1 MLRNICTIIMIL
13 AGLTVAAAR
22 HDALPSDTDELL
34 KIIDSESQRIDR
46 FSASLQMKADSI
58 SNGLDTI
65 HDRRERLQSLL
76 RLGDLYKNI
85 VSDSALSVYRR
96 GFEEAKFD
104 SDSTMV
110 QKFLIRTA
118 MQNHSLGLDLESVQI
133 LDHVYA
139 SGLTPDNLLDYH
151 QAAFSVNTSL
161 YEMYPQS
168 GRRQEYRKRAISHAR
183 KVNELS
189 ANSASDT
196 SLISI
201 APAFLA
207 RENGNIA
214 EMVALLN
221 DIMDSASMSDPKYS
235 LASSML
241 GRHYS
246 EIGNHDEAVRIYAR
260 GTIADIRNANFNGD
274 TQILLAKELYD
285 RGDITRSYDYLIN
298 ALDRAIRVGSKT
310 NQTAISTELKPV
322 AVDFR
327 HLEERRLLLL
337 AIMAGVLVIALVV
350 ILKTLL
356 SLRSDMHSLKEMKQ
370 RLSDAN
376 AAKETYISQ
385 YLSLCSTFLERLEGF
400 AKTCRRKI
408 TAGQIED
415 LLSFVK
421 SGKTID
427 EQRREFYDIFDDTF
441 IHIYPT
447 FVSEVNALMYPD
459 KRIAVSGNTLTT
471 ELRILAFQR
480 LGIDDA
486 AKVARFLGLSLNT
499 IYTYRNKI
507 RSRAVNRDTFDS
519 DVMNIGIIS

>member
-1 MLRNICTIIMIL
+1 MLMAVLFIS
-13 AGLTVAAAR
+13 AAR
-22 HDALPSDTDELL
+22 HDSLPTATADLL
-34 KIIDSESQRIDR
+34 KLIDSESQRIDR
-46 FSASLQMKADSI
+46 FSASIILKADSI
-58 SNGLDTI
+58 SAGIDTVESPI
-65 HDRRERLQSLL
+65 ERMYSLL
-76 RLGDLYKNI
+76 RLGDLYRNI
-85 VSDSALSVYRR
+85 YSDSAIAVYNR
-96 GFEEAKFD
+96 GFEEAKLLR
-104 SDSTMV
+104 DSTMA

-118 MQNHSLGLDLESVQI
+118 MQNHTLGLDLESVQL
-133 LDHVYA
+133 LDHISA
-139 SGLTPDNLLDYH
+139 SGIAKENLLEYN
-151 QAAFSVNTSL
+151 QAALSVNAAL
-161 YEMYPQS
+161 YDMYPQS
-168 GRRQEYRKRAISHAR
+168 ARRQDYRKKAISHAY

-189 ANSASDT
+189 ALTTDDDN
-196 SLISI
+196 LISI

-207 RENGNIA
+207 KENGNIA

-221 DIMDSASMSDPKYS
+221 EIMDSASMSDPKYS
-235 LASSML
+235 LAASML

-246 EIGNHDEAVRIYAR
+246 EIGNHNEAIRIYAL
-260 GTIADIRNANFNGD
+260 GTIADIRNANFHGD
-274 TQILLAKELYD
+274 TQLLLAKELYED
-285 RGDITRSYDYLIN
+285 GEISRSYDYLIN
-298 ALDRAIRVGSKT
+298 ALDRSIRVGSKT

-322 AVDFR
+322 ADDFR
-327 HLEERRLLLL
+327 HLEERRMLLL
-337 AIMAGVLVIALVV
+337 AIMAGILVIALVI
-350 ILKTLL
+350 ILKIQL
-356 SLRSDMHSLKEMKQ
+356 SLRREMNSLKEMKQ
-370 RLSDAN
+370 RLSNAN
-376 AAKETYISQ
+376 VAKETYISQ

-441 IHIYPT
+441 IHIYPS
-447 FVSEVNALMYPD
+447 FVCEVNSLMYPD
-459 KRIAVSGNTLTT
+459 KQIAVSGNTLTT